1 MNAPKP
7 SLVDRAY
14 HELQDRILYCKW
26 GEGFHA
32 LERDV
37 VEELGLSRTT
47 VRQALD
53 RLQGDGLIKLVP
65 RHGFHVLP
73 VSRIDLQETYQVFTR
88 LESLAVD
95 LASARSVPDD
105 ELAALDSLNEAM
117 DSAYG
122 RADYG
127 AWIRVDEG
135 FHNQLVAVSGN
146 QALVDIHRRFW
157 AQLQRAR
164 LKMLSLTSIPAESTG
179 QHERI
184 VTAIRARDR
193 AAAREA
199 LEGHFAH
206 IVDYLARMP
215 APCFDMLESFSRE
228 HHDECRG

>member
-1 MNAPKP
+1 MNATKP

-14 HELQDRILYCKW
+14 RDLQDRILYCQW
-26 GEGFHA
+26 GEDFHA

-65 RHGFHVLP
+65 RHGFHVVP
-73 VSRIDLQETYQVFTR
+73 VSRTDLQETYQVFAR
-88 LESLAVD
+88 LESLAVE
-95 LASARSVPDD
+95 LASVRPVPEED
-105 ELAALDSLNEAM
+105 LAALATLNEAM
-117 DSAYG
+117 GLAYR

-127 AWIRVDEG
+127 AWIRADEG
-135 FHNQLVAVSGN
+135 FHNRLVGVSGN

-184 VTAIRARDR
+184 IAAIRAHDR
-193 AAAREA
+193 STAREE

-206 IVDYLARMP
+206 IVDYLAGMP

-228 HHDECRG
+228 HHDEFRG